1 MKAQDRSNYITSA
14 IVILCSGILLG
25 ALTFA
30 LTGSSW
36 QPTATAPKAII
47 RSRLLPMTQACIR
60 CIFELAWTNV
70 ACSVGHAP
78 PLALPGQ

>member
-30 LTGSSW
+30 LTGFSWRAGGRTLSIEFRDATGIKLNSSVRYAGKNAG
-36 QPTATAPKAII
+36 TIT
-47 RSRLLPMTQACIR
+47 
-60 CIFELAWTNV
+60 
-70 ACSVGHAP
+70 
-78 PLALPGQ
+78 